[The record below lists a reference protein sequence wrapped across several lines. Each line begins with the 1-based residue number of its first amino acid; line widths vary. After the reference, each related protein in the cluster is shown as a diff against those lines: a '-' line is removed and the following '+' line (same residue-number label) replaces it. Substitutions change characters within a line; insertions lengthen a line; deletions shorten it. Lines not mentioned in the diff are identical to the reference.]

1 MYNINKFIDQKYGTI
16 CFILITCILIIVF
29 LNSRQI
35 VEGLTAKQKRA
46 KKVAEAKKVEAK
58 KVEAKKVAEAEKKA
72 EATAATTSATAA
84 EKKAEATAATTSA
97 TAATTS
103 ATAAATATYGGVL
116 TTSGVTDANVG
127 KVSAPVTSRTSASIK
142 SMNTKI
148 DNTIKRRVAATLPS
162 IVARSI
168 AIPIADIKKKQG
180 VLSSEIKNI
189 LDKQTKLNDKMSET
203 TANIET
209 TSRTNNEKINTTY
222 SKLSSDLQGQ
232 YDMQKTG
239 LSTQVTDAT
248 KAIKNMNTNIMDSA
262 EKANE
267 AKNEAKQY
275 ADLSNKIYTDVF
287 GAATTRVIQQDIQG
301 FTPMN
306 TSDGYIQPNNLFDLE
321 KDLVD
326 KLNAFNVI
334 YYNYIRC
341 SSGGTTDCGT
351 KNTLAD
357 VNTSSDAV
365 ITAITALKTAY
376 SSANIATT
384 DTDTLFQ
391 SNHNE
396 ILDKSKSIDELRRNL
411 DTRMQAILKSKTPP
425 NEMTQQYDSTV
436 YTGIMWSVLAT
447 SVLFYIFTEL

>member
-16 CFILITCILIIVF
+16 FFILITCILIIVF

-46 KKVAEAKKVEAK
+46 KKAKAEKKA
-58 KVEAKKVAEAEKKA
+58 EAKKVAEAEKKA
-72 EATAATTSATAA
+72 EASATA
-84 EKKAEATAATTSA
+84 TSP
-97 TAATTS
+97 
-103 ATAAATATYGGVL
+103 TYGGVL

-162 IVARSI
+162 IVSRYI
-168 AIPIADIKKKQG
+168 AIPIADIKNKQG

-189 LDKQTKLNDKMSET
+189 LDNQTNLNQKMSET

-209 TSRTNNEKINTTY
+209 TSRTNNDKLNTTY

-267 AKNEAKQY
+267 AKRY

-287 GAATTRVIQQDIQG
+287 GAATTRVVQQDIQG
-301 FTPMN
+301 FTSMAN
-306 TSDGYIQPNNLFDLE
+306 SDGYIQPNNLFDLE

-365 ITAITALKTAY
+365 ITAINTLKTAY

-384 DTDTLFQ
+384 DATFN

-396 ILDKSKSIDELRRNL
+396 ILDKSKSIDELRLNL

-425 NEMTQQYDSTV
+425 NEMAQQYDSTV

-447 SVLFYIFTEL
+447 SVLFYVFTEL